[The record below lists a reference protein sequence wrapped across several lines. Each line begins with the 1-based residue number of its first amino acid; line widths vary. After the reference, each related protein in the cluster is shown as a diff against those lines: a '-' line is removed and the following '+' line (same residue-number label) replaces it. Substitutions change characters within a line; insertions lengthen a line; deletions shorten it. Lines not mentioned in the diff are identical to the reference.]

1 MDQAVNEG
9 SAVREFIV
17 DWRIPFRSTFLATK
31 EEAPVNEDSIS
42 KQIYAIGTGV
52 WEIPENCGDEAYRE
66 ALKKNL
72 KVQVLA
78 LCNNNVDDAADGA
91 TYQDVKNSNAG
102 EWLT

>member
-1 MDQAVNEG
+1 MDNPDILGGSHRTIDDPIVKSSVRLSVYMDQAVNEG

-66 ALKKNL
+66 ALKRNL
-72 KVQVLA
+72 
-78 LCNNNVDDAADGA
+78 
-91 TYQDVKNSNAG
+91 
-102 EWLT
+102 